1 MQRQCERLSNTR
13 YCAKVLLSLT
23 TECFAP
29 VNMQGPPCHSVH
41 AHTDAKKRKRKKY
54 LTHTER
60 KQNGL
65 LSRQV
70 SGKRLA
76 TSFPVKQLKTGWSSV
91 IRVHVEHLVPLAI
104 MADEHI
110 DSQPNFSGV
119 DNMEV
124 SHSCMLFF
132 LFLIPARCFHTVL

>member
-1 MQRQCERLSNTR
+1 MASC
-13 YCAKVLLSLT
+13 
-23 TECFAP
+23 
-29 VNMQGPPCHSVH
+29 QGRSVGRDWPQ
-41 AHTDAKKRKRKKY
+41 AF
-54 LTHTER
+54 
-60 KQNGL
+60 
-65 LSRQV
+65 LSR
-70 SGKRLA
+70 L
-76 TSFPVKQLKTGWSSV
+76 KQLKTGWSSV

-132 LFLIPARCFHTVL
+132 FFFNTSKVFSHSSLAQ